1 MKIGLEVSFNDG
13 TSKKVESVFAD
24 FVAFERTWNRSVTQ
38 FETQLRLTDLAW
50 LAWHSEKRR
59 LQTAMPFDP
68 DWIGTIDNI
77 APSDEAETNT
87 DNPNL
92 SDQHTD

>member
-1 MKIGLEVSFNDG
+1 MKINLMVEYNDG
-13 TSKKVESVFAD
+13 TKQKASAVFAD

-68 DWIGTIDNI
+68 EWIATIDNI
-77 APSDEAETNT
+77 QASDETNT
-87 DNPNL
+87 DSPNL
-92 SDQHTD
+92 LDQPTD